1 MRWLSHG
8 RMWGMLVMLVGLA
21 ASPRTQADALSA
33 VQVLREGGCGGVVPI
48 AGDLRHSV
56 TLDHAAAQWAAGR
69 PLPQVATA
77 GGYSSAALAGVHV
90 AGSESTLLQQLI
102 RSDCRALSN
111 PGLQEVGAFHRGAD
125 TWLVAASGTG
135 AVAAGVTVPT
145 RSPQQPVPKVQATAP
160 TIVLSTRA
168 LELVNEVRA
177 RGTRCGARAFA
188 PAPPITLSGTL
199 GTVAFGHA
207 ADMATH
213 GYFEHQDLAGQSPAD
228 RVRAVG
234 YREKLVGENIAYG
247 PETVDE
253 VVKGW
258 LDSPGHCEN
267 IMDPRFAEMG
277 VAFAAGRGAKHGL
290 YWVQVLAEPRA

>member
-1 MRWLSHG
+1 MRCGSHG
-8 RMWGMLVMLVGLA
+8 RMWGMLVMLVGIA
-21 ASPRTQADALSA
+21 ASLRTHADALSA
-33 VQVLREGGCGGVVPI
+33 VQVLREGGCGGIVPI
-48 AGDLRHSV
+48 GRPLRHSV
-56 TLDHAAAQWAAGR
+56 ALDRAAEQWAAGR
-69 PLPQVATA
+69 PLQLAA
-77 GGYSSAALAGVHV
+77 GGGYRSGAISGVHV
-90 AGSESTLLQQLI
+90 AGSESGLLQQLS
-102 RSDCRALSN
+102 RSECRALSN
-111 PGLQEVGAFHRGAD
+111 PALQEVGAFRRGAD
-125 TWLVAASGTG
+125 TWLVVAGAAT
-135 AVAAGVTVPT
+135 AVAGA
-145 RSPQQPVPKVQATAP
+145 SAP
-160 TIVLSTRA
+160 TSAPRQAAPPIPAPAPTTVLSKRA

-177 RGTRCGARAFA
+177 RGTRCGERAFA
-188 PAPPITLSGTL
+188 PAPPVALSGTL

-213 GYFEHQDLAGQSPAD
+213 GYFEHQDRAGQSPAD

-247 PETVDE
+247 PATVDE

-277 VAFAAGRGAKHGL
+277 LAFAAGRGTKHGL